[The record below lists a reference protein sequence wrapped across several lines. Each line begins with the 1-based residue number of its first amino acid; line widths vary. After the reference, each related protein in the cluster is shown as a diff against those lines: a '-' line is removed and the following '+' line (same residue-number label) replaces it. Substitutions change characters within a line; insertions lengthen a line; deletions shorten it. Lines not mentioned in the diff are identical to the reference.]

1 MYQEQRDYN
10 DATEN
15 SCELAAILEF
25 AGWEFVVNELCGIA
39 ARLYDDELLED
50 ALTGLLEQARR
61 ADRWVA
67 ELAVESQRRRRGA
80 ANSPFDISRHPSESR
95 DE

>member
-1 MYQEQRDYN
+1 MYQEYRDYN

-39 ARLYDDELLED
+39 KRVYRDKSLED
-50 ALTGLLEQARR
+50 ALTALLDQARQSDR
-61 ADRWVA
+61 RVSQLAD
-67 ELAVESQRRRRGA
+67 ESQRRRPRRG
-80 ANSPFDISRHPSESR
+80 
-95 DE
+95 